1 MAKTLL
7 LIVNPRAGR
16 TRSMAP
22 MFDAAVHF
30 CEAGYHISIRRTDG
44 LGRAVGRL
52 GERAKGRY
60 IDKGTAIEGSYVPP
74 LFPFCEAG
82 YHISIRRTAYPGHA
96 AEIVESEGGNF
107 DRIVCCGGVGTLQDA
122 LVNAPKDAT

>member
-30 CEAGYHISIRRTDG
+30 CEAGYHISIRRT
-44 LGRAVGRL
+44 
-52 GERAKGRY
+52 
-60 IDKGTAIEGSYVPP
+60 
-74 LFPFCEAG
+74 
-82 YHISIRRTAYPGHA
+82 AYPGHA
-96 AEIVESEGGNF
+96 AEIVE
-107 DRIVCCGGVGTLQDA
+107 
-122 LVNAPKDAT
+122 